1 MTARDRTVIVV
12 VLALAAIVGSWL
24 LVIQPKRN
32 LASKLGDQV
41 KSEQAQLDSVRAQV
55 ASGEAARRAYASSYT
70 ALVRLGEAVPADDN
84 VPSLIVQVQGAASA
98 TDVDFRDVALAPGT
112 ASSTLAPTTPTSS
125 SSATQAS
132 TASLP
137 PGATVGPA
145 GFPIEPFSFTFQG
158 NFFHLAN
165 FFGRLQRF
173 VVATNQRVSVSGRL
187 MTLNAITLGASPA
200 GFPQIQAQISATT
213 YLVPSAE
220 GLVNGASPLGPTG
233 QLFDAVSLNAG
244 RVDSGAHGR
253 GDVWGEMS
261 FFRDIIN
268 ELREKRLW
276 PVAVALLA
284 ALVAIPVFLSKSPGS
299 KALAQIPSPS
309 SPVPNPTA
317 LPPVSVSTA
326 TVHSKLSG
334 PARDPFAQQK
344 LGSGKS
350 STSSSTSGSS
360 SSTGSGSTSSS
371 VSGSTQPTARPA
383 VVRPRAAA
391 PAAPA
396 AHPRPAARAE
406 ARPRRPPA
414 RTRSPRPSPSP

>member
-32 LASKLGDQV
+32 QASKLGDQV

-84 VPSLIVQVQGAASA
+84 VPSLIVQIQGAASA

-112 ASSTLAPTTPTSS
+112 ASSTLTSTTPTSS
-125 SSATQAS
+125 ASATQAS

-220 GLVNGASPLGPTG
+220 GLVNGASPSGP
-233 QLFDAVSLNAG
+233 
-244 RVDSGAHGR
+244 
-253 GDVWGEMS
+253 
-261 FFRDIIN
+261 
-268 ELREKRLW
+268 
-276 PVAVALLA
+276 
-284 ALVAIPVFLSKSPGS
+284 PGN
-299 KALAQIPSPS
+299 S
-309 SPVPNPTA
+309 STQ
-317 LPPVSVSTA
+317 SVST
-326 TVHSKLSG
+326 
-334 PARDPFAQQK
+334 PA
-344 LGSGKS
+344 GS
-350 STSSSTSGSS
+350 TPAPTAVVTSG
-360 SSTGSGSTSSS
+360 
-371 VSGSTQPTARPA
+371 VK
-383 VVRPRAAA
+383 
-391 PAAPA
+391 
-396 AHPRPAARAE
+396 
-406 ARPRRPPA
+406 
-414 RTRSPRPSPSP
+414 